1 MNNDQIQA
9 SYDHLLEAL
18 DHERKHEEEYFRS
31 LTLSKTFKERIAAGI
46 LWYPIS
52 IERTHYSIAEKVEIE
67 MIPAKAS
74 AAGDRNAFREGAS
87 AVFFINEEERVELRG
102 TISFASRHK
111 VRIILNDDYN
121 LKSIVH
127 NQSNCGVELIYD
139 DRPYRVMRQTIAQ
152 VKDSQDV
159 HIQALRDGIAKKQLD
174 QTPVKWP
181 DALTLSDI
189 LNPSQRAA
197 IRGCIE
203 AEYLGIIHG
212 PPGTGKTTTLVNL
225 ITQLA
230 TKEKK
235 ILVTAPSNNAVD
247 LLARQLSEVG
257 LAVLR
262 VGNVTRIGDNIAH
275 LCLDEKVRMHK
286 DWQHIKQVKIEAE
299 AAKNEAKKYKRK
311 FGPQQKRDRIAFQR
325 EARELR
331 KWAKELEQRLV
342 DHILEDSVVICTTL
356 IGCAHPSISEWRYDT
371 VVIDEGS
378 QSLEAESWTAM
389 LKGKRTIIA
398 GDHMQLP
405 PTVKSKEAED
415 MGLSTTVLDKMTEVI
430 DASFL
435 LDTQYRMHTD
445 ILSFSNHHFYQGQLK
460 TADFVANRHLEH
472 DDEVITF
479 IDTSGCGFEENRS
492 KHHRSLANEGEYN
505 ILREHILSIPHL
517 LTPQVSIGVISPY
530 SRQVAKIR
538 EEVNKDQVLRSMDIT
553 VNSIDGFQGQEKD
566 VIYISLVRSNDE
578 GQIGFLKD
586 YRRLNV
592 ALTRA
597 RFKLVVIGDMATL
610 GADQMYMELAEHFEE
625 VGTYKS
631 AWEYMV

>member
-1 MNNDQIQA
+1 MNKDQILA
-9 SYDHLLEAL
+9 SYDELLEAL

-31 LTLSKTFKERIAAGI
+31 LTLSKTFKERIEAGI

-52 IERTHYSIAEKVEIE
+52 IERTHYTIAEKVEIE
-67 MIPAKAS
+67 MIPAKPS

-87 AVFFINEEERVELRG
+87 AIFFINTEERIEVRG
-102 TISFASRHK
+102 TISFASRKK
-111 VRIILNDDYN
+111 VRIILNDDYTV
-121 LKSIVH
+121 KSLVH
-127 NQSNCGVELIYD
+127 NPSNCGVELIYD
-139 DRPYRVMRQTIAQ
+139 DRPYRVMRQTIEEVKEAKEGSIQ
-152 VKDSQDV
+152 V
-159 HIQALRDGIAKKQLD
+159 LRDGIAMGALEQDK
-174 QTPVKWP
+174 VKWP
-181 DALTLSDI
+181 NAITKSDI
-189 LNPSQRAA
+189 LNSSQQEA
-197 IRGCIE
+197 IEGCIE
-203 AEYLGIIHG
+203 AQYLGIIHG

-225 ITQLA
+225 IQLLA

-247 LLARQLSEVG
+247 LLARQLSHAG

-299 AAKNEAKKYKRK
+299 AAKSEAKKYKRK

-342 DHILEDSVVICTTL
+342 DQILHDSVVICTTL

-378 QSLEAESWTAM
+378 QALEAESWTAM
-389 LKGKRTIIA
+389 LKGRRTIIA

-405 PTVKSKEAED
+405 PTVKSKEAAD
-415 MGLSTTVLDKMTEVI
+415 RGLSSTVLDKMTGRI
-430 DASFL
+430 NASFL
-435 LDTQYRMHTD
+435 LDTQYRMHAD
-445 ILSFSNHHFYQGQLK
+445 ILSFSNEHFYGGKLQ
-460 TADFVANRHLEH
+460 TPDFVSQRCLIG

-479 IDTSGCGFEENRS
+479 IDTSGCGFEEERS
-492 KHHRSLANEGEYN
+492 RHHRSLANEGEYH
-505 ILREHILSIPHL
+505 ILREHMLSIPHL
-517 LTPQVSIGVISPY
+517 LTPDVSIGIISPY
-530 SRQVAKIR
+530 ARQVTKIR
-538 EEVNKDQVLRSMDIT
+538 EEKSKDAVLRHLDIT

-566 VIYISLVRSNDE
+566 VIYISLVRSNDDGE
-578 GQIGFLKD
+578 IGFLKD
-586 YRRLNV
+586 HRRLNV

-597 RFKLVVIGDMATL
+597 RYKLVVIGDMATL
-610 GADQMYMELAEHFEE
+610 GSDPMYMKLAEHFEKNG
-625 VGTYKS
+625 VYKS
-631 AWEYMV
+631 AWEYMA